1 MAPRPSADTFV
12 AKLASEPT
20 SAPPDPD
27 LELVEADG
35 STLAVIRVPGE
46 GGPTGA
52 RDNWQRL
59 NAEDRFEWVA
69 PALVDD
75 DGQAHLPTGQITVRF
90 AEPPDT
96 GQIDRF
102 AARHDLRV
110 DHRNELSPRQVVFA
124 PARPESAYLPEMAEA
139 ARRDGEVAAAWPNT
153 LSSFE
158 KSTAAG
164 PAPGTKRGKRHGR
177 AGRAAKRRR

>member
-46 GGPTGA
+46 GGATGA

-75 DGQAHLPTGQITVRF
+75 GQQRSGWFTQFPYQVDDGIMTFSRPSPGD
-90 AEPPDT
+90 AEPWQPALWSMRVESDFGT
-96 GQIDRF
+96 NF
-102 AARHDLRV
+102 ANQQLIGGHVLWE
-110 DHRNELSPRQVVFA
+110 HRNRFGIETRFDKLQDDFGGRTDSLWFGDV
-124 PARPESAYLPEMAEA
+124 
-139 ARRDGEVAAAWPNT
+139 N
-153 LSSFE
+153 
-158 KSTAAG
+158 
-164 PAPGTKRGKRHGR
+164 GTS
-177 AGRAAKRRR
+177 AAKRAAITC

>member
-1 MAPRPSADTFV
+1 MTPRPSADVFV
-12 AKLASEPT
+12 AKLAT
-20 SAPPDPD
+20 GSASTRTDAD

-35 STLAVIRVPGE
+35 STLAVIRVPE
-46 GGPTGA
+46 AGGRTDA
-52 RDNWQRL
+52 RENWQRL

-75 DGQAHLPTGQITVRF
+75 DGEAHLPTGQITVRF
-90 AEPPDT
+90 AEAPDPA
-96 GQIDRF
+96 QIDQF
-102 AARHDLRV
+102 AARHGLRV

-124 PARPESAYLPEMAEA
+124 PARPGSAYLPETAEA
-139 ARRDGEVAAAWPNT
+139 AQRDGDVAAAWPNT
-153 LSSFE
+153 LSRFE
-158 KSTAAG
+158 QLTPSG